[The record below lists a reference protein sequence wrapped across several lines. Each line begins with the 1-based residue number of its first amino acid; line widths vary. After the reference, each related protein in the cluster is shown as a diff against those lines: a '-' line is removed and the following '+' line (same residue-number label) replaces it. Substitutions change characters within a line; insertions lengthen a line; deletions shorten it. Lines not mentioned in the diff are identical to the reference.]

1 MCIRDSASRVRT
13 WAQAQGIEVAEA
25 DDGATQYDDIVVLGG
40 DAALCEQVFGRL
52 ANGGIFNLVLG
63 QPLDRPAAV
72 DIGRMHYDHLS
83 VIGTSTAD
91 LSAAYQPVRTQLQEG
106 GKTLLLGV
114 AGPMGQ
120 MHLMRALAL
129 PGKPAKI
136 VATDLF
142 SARMEAVKRRFI
154 PSAAA
159 NGCLLYTSRCV

>member
-1 MCIRDSASRVRT
+1 MTLSCWAAMRRSASRSL
-13 WAQAQGIEVAEA
+13 
-25 DDGATQYDDIVVLGG
+25 GAWRMAGHL
-40 DAALCEQVFGRL
+40 
-52 ANGGIFNLVLG
+52 NLVLG

-72 DIGRMHYDHLS
+72 DIGRMHYDHLGA
-83 VIGTSTAD
+83 IGTTTAD

-120 MHLMRALAL
+120 MHLIRTLAL

-142 SARMEAVKRRFI
+142 SARMAAVKRRFLRGRERHQVVYI
-154 PSAAA
+154 SRDEVDSDATYLASRRKAA
-159 NGCLLYTSRCV
+159 SRQLR